1 MEDEG
6 DAQLRGL
13 GLVVERD
20 AGVVDESV
28 EAARLAEEAALL
40 EVLGRP
46 CDLLLV
52 LDVELEN
59 VDAALVGVLVGERLE
74 VGRARRV
81 AGGGD
86 DARLGAS
93 GEQSASVAQTE
104 RAGSTC
110 AA

>member
-1 MEDEG
+1 M
-6 DAQLRGL
+6 
-13 GLVVERD
+13 VERD